1 MVEIALVG
9 KPNAGKSTFFKA
21 ATLIDVKIS
30 NVPFTTL
37 KPNRGIAYV
46 STECAC
52 KDFNVKCN
60 PQDGFCINAIR
71 YIPIIL
77 WDVPG
82 LIPEAHKGKGLGNEF
97 LSSINH
103 VDGIAYIIDASSKTN
118 LEGLESENSNI
129 IDEVNFLINELVQ
142 WYKQI
147 IQKHIPKFYS
157 NEKDLIDTLTQKLSG
172 LKIKREHIEKHINE
186 IKDLDVFAKN
196 LLFESKKMIIIANKI
211 DEENSQKNVEELRRY
226 IKKENLN
233 LEIAECSAISELIL
247 RELDRKG
254 VISYDFKTF
263 KILKENEL
271 NKNQLE
277 ALEKIRKLL
286 ERNNG
291 SFVVNALNKLVFDV
305 MKYKVA
311 FPVENENKLSDK
323 KGNVLPNAF
332 LLEKDARVIDLAEKI
347 HSDIAKNFLYAIDV
361 RNKRKIGKDY
371 VLNHRDVIKIYH
383 S

>member
-1 MVEIALVG
+1 MIEIALVG

-21 ATLIDVKIS
+21 VTMIDVKIS

-37 KPNRGIAYV
+37 KPNKGIAYV

-60 PQDGFCINAIR
+60 PQDGFCINSIR
-71 YIPIIL
+71 YVPIIL

-103 VDGIAYIIDASSKTN
+103 VDGIAYIIDASGKTN
-118 LEGLESENSNI
+118 LEGIESESSNVVE
-129 IDEVNFLINELVQ
+129 EVNFLINELIQ

-157 NEKDLIDTLTQKLSG
+157 NEKELIDVLTQKLSG
-172 LKIKREHIEKHINE
+172 LKIKREYIEKHINE
-186 IKDLDVFAKN
+186 IKDLDTFAKN

>member
-1 MVEIALVG
+1 MIEIALVG

-21 ATLIDVKIS
+21 VTMIDVKIS

-37 KPNRGIAYV
+37 KPNKGIAYV

-60 PQDGFCINAIR
+60 PQDGFCINSIR
-71 YIPIIL
+71 YVPIIL

-103 VDGIAYIIDASSKTN
+103 VDGIAYIIDASGKTN
-118 LEGLESENSNI
+118 LEGIESESSNVVE
-129 IDEVNFLINELVQ
+129 EVNFLINELIQ

-157 NEKDLIDTLTQKLSG
+157 NEKELIDVLTQKLSG
-172 LKIKREHIEKHINE
+172 LKIKREYIEKHINE
-186 IKDLDVFAKN
+186 IKDLDTFAKN

-211 DEENSQKNVEELRRY
+211 DDENSYKNIEELRKF
-226 IKKENLN
+226 IKKENLD
-233 LEIAECSAISELIL
+233 LEVVECSALSELIL
-247 RELDRKG
+247 RELDKKG
-254 VISYDFKTF
+254 IISYDFKSF
-263 KILKENEL
+263 KILKESEL
-271 NKNQLE
+271 NKNQLD
-277 ALEKIRKLL
+277 ALEKIRKML
-286 ERNNG
+286 EKNNG
-291 SFVVNALNKLVFDV
+291 SFVVNALNRLVFNV
-305 MKYKVA
+305 MKYKVV

-332 LLEKDARVIDLAEKI
+332 LLEKDAKVIDLAEKI
-347 HSDIAKNFLYAIDV
+347 HSEIAKNFLYAIDV
-361 RNKRKIGKDY
+361 KNKRKIGKDY